1 MGGDRSEASLGFGE
15 KYHDLRTP
23 AVQPPR
29 THQRTAAVAARTG
42 HNDDPLVAGVA
53 PQKARPGQ
61 VREGTPGILHHL
73 DQFYAEVFDHGP
85 VHLDHLLGS
94 QVGDLAPVDPNLR
107 HGARLRY
114 SRACSS
120 PTFSTLAS
128 SSSAG

>member
-1 MGGDRSEASLGFGE
+1 MGRDRSETSLGFGE
-15 KYHDLRTP
+15 EYLDLRTP

-29 THQRTAAVAARTG
+29 THQRTVAVAARTG

-94 QVGDLAPVDPNLR
+94 QVGDLAPVDRNLR

-128 SSSAG
+128 SSSA

>member
-15 KYHDLRTP
+15 ECLDLRTP
-23 AVQPPR
+23 AVQPPG
-29 THQRTAAVAARTG
+29 THQRTATVAARTG
-42 HNDDPLVAGVA
+42 HDGDVPVDRVAC
-53 PQKARPGQ
+53 QKAPPGQ
-61 VREGTPGILHHL
+61 VSEGTPGILHHL

-128 SSSAG
+128 SSSA

>member
-15 KYHDLRTP
+15 KYLDLRTP
-23 AVQPPR
+23 
-29 THQRTAAVAARTG
+29 AVAARTG

-85 VHLDHLLGS
+85 VYLDHLLGG
-94 QVGDLAPVDPNLR
+94 QVGDLAPVDRSIR
-107 HGARLRY
+107 HGTRLRNG
-114 SRACSS
+114 RARSS
-120 PTFSTLAS
+120 PTFCCTLAS
-128 SSSAG
+128 SSTAG